1 MKTTSRTI
9 KEWMQC
15 VETGQIQLPQFQRD
29 EVWKQNLVER
39 FFTAILQEKPLGVF
53 LVLQVNAGSP
63 PFKSR
68 PLEGAPERKD
78 KCTEQLLDGQQ
89 RLTALWRTFN
99 DNYENHTLY
108 VRFEET
114 GKDFCHEEIKSV
126 PRKGK
131 LKNVIGNPIKEFEEK
146 LIPLKILSP
155 EEKGLRQRKEWIS
168 KLDLSYERETD
179 LETFCEIMRG
189 KFSSEDIPYF
199 LLPTDTSQ
207 EDAIDIFIETN
218 TSSVKLTAYDIA
230 VAQME
235 RETEESLTE
244 KTDALKSEIQTIE
257 NLDAD
262 VGDLVLKIHCVM
274 SGKVPT
280 YGQYKDLNFT
290 NLSRQWTKIVKGI
303 NWTVECLEELRIST
317 GKRLP
322 TTVPL
327 RVLPALYQHIPKRGQ
342 KHARALRIVKKYLW
356 WAFLSDRYQKQA
368 NHRLKEDYD
377 DLTAYIE
384 GKKNEED
391 IRIFKSVIPDKETI
405 KTEGWPKSKGILSRG
420 ILTACSLGGA
430 KDIASNRSLAKS
442 DDIDFHHI
450 FPTAILKKFEIKPD
464 VALNCMLLDPS
475 TNRDWAKLLPGDFLQ
490 KAIAESGCR
499 KPEQE
504 IKKRLKTHFLNHKN
518 LVSVKADNIDPNDKN
533 AIEKAFQKFLD
544 SRATEVISR
553 IDVLLEKGD
562 LE

>member
-1 MKTTSRTI
+1 MKTTPRTI

-15 VETGQIQLPQFQRD
+15 VENGQIQLPRFQRD
-29 EVWKQNLVER
+29 EVWPQSLVER
-39 FFTAILQEKPLGVF
+39 FFTAILQKKPLGVF

-68 PLEGAPERKD
+68 PLKGAPEKGD

-99 DNYENHTLY
+99 DNYENQTFY
-108 VRFEET
+108 VKFEK
-114 GKDFCHEEIKSV
+114 GFRYEEIKSF
-126 PRKGK
+126 PRTGK
-131 LKNVIGNPIKEFEEK
+131 LKNVIGNPVKEFKEK

-155 EEKGLRQRKEWIS
+155 DEKGLRQRKEWI
-168 KLDLSYERETD
+168 KELGLNYEEETD
-179 LETFCEIMRG
+179 LETFCDSMRG

-199 LLPTDTSQ
+199 LLPTDTSE

-235 RETEESLTE
+235 SETEESLTE
-244 KTDALKSEIQTIE
+244 KADELKKKIPEIE

-262 VGDLVLKIHCVM
+262 IGDLVLKIYCVM

-280 YGQYKDLNFT
+280 YGQYKTLDFK
-290 NLSRQWTKIVKGI
+290 NLSLQWPKIVEGI
-303 NWTVECLEELRIST
+303 KWTVERLNELCICT

-327 RVLPALYQHIPKRGQ
+327 RVLPALYQHIPKTGP

-377 DLTAYIE
+377 DLSAYIKT
-384 GKKNEED
+384 GKDEEN
-391 IRIFKSVIPDKETI
+391 IRIFKSGKPDKETI
-405 KTEGWPKSKGILSRG
+405 KTEGWPKSKRILSRG
-420 ILTACSLGGA
+420 ILSACSLGGA
-430 KDIASNRSLAKS
+430 KDIASSRNLAKRE
-442 DDIDFHHI
+442 DIDFHHI
-450 FPTAILKKFEIKPD
+450 FPASVLRKLGIKSD
-464 VALNCMLLDPS
+464 IALNCMLLDPQ
-475 TNRDWAKLLPGDFLQ
+475 TNKEWAKLLPGDFLR
-490 KAIAESGCR
+490 KAIKESGCK
-499 KPEQE
+499 KPEEE
-504 IKKRLKTHFLNHKN
+504 IKKRLKTHLLNHKH
-518 LVSVKADNIDPNDKN
+518 LLPVKDKDIDPKDKN
-533 AIEKAFQKFLD
+533 AIEKAFREFLD
-544 SRATEVISR
+544 SRAGEVMSR
-553 IDVLLEKGD
+553 IDVLLDKGD

>member
-15 VETGQIQLPQFQRD
+15 VETGQIQLPRFQRD

-39 FFTAILQEKPLGVF
+39 FFTAILQKKPLGVF

-63 PFKSR
+63 RFNSR

-108 VRFEET
+108 VKFEKTDEN
-114 GKDFCHEEIKSV
+114 FRHEEIKSV
-126 PRKGK
+126 PRTGK
-131 LKNVIGNPIKEFEEK
+131 LKNIIGDPVKEFEEN
-146 LIPLKILSP
+146 LIPLRILSP
-155 EEKGLRQRKEWIS
+155 EEKGLRQRKEWIN
-168 KLDLSYERETD
+168 KLHLSYEQETD

-189 KFSSEDIPYF
+189 EFSSEDIPYF
-199 LLPTDTSQ
+199 FLPTDTSE

-244 KTDALKSEIQTIE
+244 KTDELKNKIPIIE
-257 NLDAD
+257 NLDPD

-274 SGKVPT
+274 SDKVPT
-280 YGQYKDLNFT
+280 YGQYKALDFDDL
-290 NLSRQWTKIVKGI
+290 LLQWPKIVEGI
-303 NWTVECLEELRIST
+303 NWTVEHLNKLYIRT

-322 TTVPL
+322 TAVPL

-342 KHARALRIVKKYLW
+342 KHARAMRIVKKYLW

-377 DLTAYIE
+377 DLSAYIKKE
-384 GKKNEED
+384 KNEED
-391 IRIFKSVIPDKETI
+391 IRIFKSTTPDKETI
-405 KTEGWPKSKGILSRG
+405 KTEGWPKSRGILSRG

-430 KDIASNRSLAKS
+430 KDITSARDLAES

-450 FPTAILKKFEIKPD
+450 FPVAILKKFEIKPD

-475 TNRDWAKLLPGDFLQ
+475 TNKEWAKLLPGDFLR
-490 KAIAESGCR
+490 KAIAESGCG
-499 KPEQE
+499 KPERE
-504 IKKRLKTHFLNHKN
+504 IKKRLKTHLLNHEH
-518 LVSVKADNIDPNDKN
+518 LLPVEADNIDTNDKN
-533 AIEKAFQKFLD
+533 AIEKAFSKFLD
-544 SRATEVISR
+544 SRATEVMSR
-553 IDVLLEKGD
+553 INVLLEKGD
-562 LE
+562 LG